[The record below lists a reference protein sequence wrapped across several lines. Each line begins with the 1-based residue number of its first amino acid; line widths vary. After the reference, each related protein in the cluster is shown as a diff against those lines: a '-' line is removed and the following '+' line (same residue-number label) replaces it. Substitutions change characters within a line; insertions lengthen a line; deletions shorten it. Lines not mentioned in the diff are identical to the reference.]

1 MKTHNPQR
9 IGDLPVVPGILH
21 LSFNVLTLIFPTS
34 LHEILYHKGLQT
46 GVDESM
52 LEHKTRGKPWITKH
66 EIPCNR
72 HWSGPF

>member
-1 MKTHNPQR
+1 MKTRNPHR

-34 LHEILYHKGLQT
+34 LHEIPLSQGLQT

-52 LEHKTRGKPWITKH
+52 LEHKNKRKTMDN
-66 EIPCNR
+66 EA
-72 HWSGPF
+72 